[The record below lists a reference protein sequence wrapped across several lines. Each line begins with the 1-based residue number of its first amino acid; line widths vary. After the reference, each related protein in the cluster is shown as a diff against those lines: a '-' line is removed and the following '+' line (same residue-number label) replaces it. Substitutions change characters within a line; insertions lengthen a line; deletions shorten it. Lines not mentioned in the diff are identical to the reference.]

1 MKRLFCGGLD
11 GAAEGRALGG
21 AAADGGKGTGGSV
34 CREFKKKKHIVSI
47 SALKM
52 WFSHCPNI
60 A

>member
-1 MKRLFCGGLD
+1 MGRRKVELWVALQLMEERVRGEVS
-11 GAAEGRALGG
+11 AEN
-21 AAADGGKGTGGSV
+21 
-34 CREFKKKKHIVSI
+34 KKKKHIVSI